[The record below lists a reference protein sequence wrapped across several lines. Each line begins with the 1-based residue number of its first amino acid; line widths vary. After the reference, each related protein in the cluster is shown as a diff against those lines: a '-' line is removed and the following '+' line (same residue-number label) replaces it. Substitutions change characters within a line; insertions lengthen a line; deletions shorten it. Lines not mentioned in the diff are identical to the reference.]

1 VRRPLQRILIT
12 DAAAVV
18 LAALL
23 CLVAVTVFCQAH
35 SHTSQYIYIVVDRGI
50 SFSEIADRFISGGLI
65 RDRIPFLLLGR
76 AFGIE
81 HRAKAGRY
89 RFRATSDM
97 IAILKTLYRGATYR
111 DRVMIRPGGTIE
123 RVGRILRERAS
134 VDSAAFAGLAYDSA
148 FVMSLGVPSRTA
160 EGYLFPESYDIEW
173 EEGAEAIM
181 RRMVSGFLRFFD
193 DSLRAKSGQLGMS
206 INEVVT
212 LASIIEKEAMLDLER
227 PRISAVFHNRLKRGM
242 RLQAD
247 PTVRYALKKWTG
259 RMLYKDLEVDSP
271 FNTYRVYG
279 LPPRPICSPG
289 AASIIAALYPIPGS
303 DELYFVAQGDGTHF
317 FSENARDHQRGK
329 ARYKDYLRSLKAE
342 TQNATQTNQ

>member
-1 VRRPLQRILIT
+1 M
-12 DAAAVV
+12 D
-18 LAALL
+18 
-23 CLVAVTVFCQAH
+23 
-35 SHTSQYIYIVVDRGI
+35 
-50 SFSEIADRFISGGLI
+50 
-65 RDRIPFLLLGR
+65 
-76 AFGIE
+76 
-81 HRAKAGRY
+81 
-89 RFRATSDM
+89 
-97 IAILKTLYRGATYR
+97 
-111 DRVMIRPGGTIE
+111 
-123 RVGRILRERAS
+123 
-134 VDSAAFAGLAYDSA
+134 
-148 FVMSLGVPSRTA
+148 
-160 EGYLFPESYDIEW
+160 
-173 EEGAEAIM
+173 
-181 RRMVSGFLRFFD
+181 
-193 DSLRAKSGQLGMS
+193 MS

-303 DELYFVAQGDGTHF
+303 EELYFVAQGDGTHF

-329 ARYKDYLRSLKAE
+329 ARYKDYLRSLEAE
-342 TQNATQTNQ
+342 AQNATQADQ